1 MCKVCS
7 NVQQRNQKNS
17 EDRSL
22 LAAAG
27 PFATVI
33 YQHDIAIDSTMV
45 TILMEI
51 LPTFEKTTPT
61 FDNWS
66 VEKRGREPR

>member
-7 NVQQRNQKNS
+7 NVRQKDQKNS

-22 LAAAG
+22 LAATA
-27 PFATVI
+27 PFVTVI
-33 YQHDIAIDSTMV
+33 YQHDMAMDSTMV
-45 TILMEI
+45 TIPVEI
-51 LPTFEKTTPT
+51 LPTFEKTALT